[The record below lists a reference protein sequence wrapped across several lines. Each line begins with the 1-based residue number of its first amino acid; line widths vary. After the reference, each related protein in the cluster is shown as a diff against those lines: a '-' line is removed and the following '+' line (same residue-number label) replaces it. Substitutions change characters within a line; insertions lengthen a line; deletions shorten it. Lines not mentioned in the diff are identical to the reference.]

1 MVQIKFWHKP
11 SPAFWLESGWYANH
25 WDLSMWY
32 GVKLAWPHQLM
43 FQS

>member
-1 MVQIKFWHKP
+1 MVYLKFWHKP
-11 SPAFWLESGWYANH
+11 AFDEALPGWYTTH

-32 GVKLAWPHQLM
+32 GVKLAWPHQLL